1 MEITKNENGVLFI
14 EGATLI
20 FKNFAGRPGKFNAA
34 GERSFNVV
42 IDDPEVAQQMRN
54 DGWNVKIKP
63 PREEGDG
70 MFCYLPVSVVFP
82 TPDRNF
88 PIKIVQFTKNG
99 PVNLNEETVGL
110 LDMARITSA
119 KIAIRPYHW
128 TTATGSGIKAYLRTL
143 HVVLEEEDFAA
154 DFDAFN
160 NMDDDMPFN
169 E

>member
-1 MEITKNENGVLFI
+1 MEITKKDNGVLLI
-14 EGATLI
+14 EGTTLI
-20 FKNFAGRPGKFNAA
+20 FKNFAGRPGKYNAA
-34 GERSFNVV
+34 GDRSFNIV

-82 TPDRNF
+82 TPERNF

-99 PVNLNEETVGL
+99 PINLNEETVGL

-119 KIAIRPYHW
+119 KVAIRPYHW

-154 DFDAFN
+154 DFDEFN
-160 NMDDDMPFN
+160 DISGEEDPF
-169 E
+169 